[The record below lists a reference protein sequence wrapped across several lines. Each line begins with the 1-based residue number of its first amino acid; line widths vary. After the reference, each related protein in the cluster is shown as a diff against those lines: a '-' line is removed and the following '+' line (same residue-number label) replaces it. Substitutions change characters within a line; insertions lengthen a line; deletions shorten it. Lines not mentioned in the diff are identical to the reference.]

1 MKLDQAYKEYKI
13 YITINE
19 GKATKTIEA
28 YLCDIN
34 SYIEYLKSIDI
45 INIED
50 IKYLSLIHI

>member
-50 IKYLSLIHI
+50 IKYQHIL